1 MIWIKFLLLLEIF
14 VKAQATTEVFGNVVQ
29 SILPFGNNG
38 GGRKPSYKPPGK
50 GKPSY
55 KAPTQNKPSYKPQG
69 GGGGRKPSYKP
80 PGGGKPSNG
89 GVGGGVIQSLRNLK
103 SQKTSFIQSL
113 LPFGGGGR
121 KPSGGGKPSYKP
133 QNGGGKP
140 SYKPPSPGGGAR
152 KPSYQNNLQ
161 APSGGQ
167 PSSSS
172 PQSYQNSGNGNISDQ
187 EMKQLLVSIHDMMKQ
202 IVATQQANA
211 IIASSIPSP
220 SSSAPDSYGTPQA
233 SPISGS
239 APSSYGG
246 PVTSGASSGY
256 SGPSSSSVTSSS
268 GVSNTYSNPSSSS
281 SRLPASAPT
290 DYVSPSAS
298 SSSAPDSYGNPQSSV
313 ITGSSSS
320 SSIDDPVIQSTY
332 QQLNSI
338 LRTYRA
344 IQERELEIEKK
355 PVIFPQKPSFN
366 DILVLLERRA
376 QEKRRDKRQQT
387 AGIQSRSFTQ
397 FQDDEE
403 SEELRDIEIEAFF

>member
-14 VKAQATTEVFGNVVQ
+14 VKTQATTDVFGNVVQ

-38 GGRKPSYKPPGK
+38 GGRKPSYKPAGK

-55 KAPTQNKPSYKPQG
+55 KAPAQKKPSYKPQS

-80 PGGGKPSNG
+80 PGRGKPSNG
-89 GVGGGVIQSLRNLK
+89 GGGGGVIHSLRNLK
-103 SQKTSFIQSL
+103 SQKTSLIQSL

-140 SYKPPSPGGGAR
+140 SYKPQSQGGGAR

-167 PSSSS
+167 TTSL

-220 SSSAPDSYGTPQA
+220 SSSSSSAPDSYGTPQA

-246 PVTSGASSGY
+246 PVTSGASVITS
-256 SGPSSSSVTSSS
+256 PSSSVPSSS
-268 GVSNTYSNPSSSS
+268 GVSNTYSSPSSSS
-281 SRLPASAPT
+281 RPPASAPT
-290 DYVSPSAS
+290 DYISPSAS
-298 SSSAPDSYGNPQSSV
+298 SSNAPDSYGNPQSSV
-313 ITGSSSS
+313 ISGSS

-344 IQERELEIEKK
+344 IQEAELEIEKK
-355 PVIFPQKPSFN
+355 PVKFPQKPSFN

-376 QEKRRDKRQQT
+376 LEKRRDKRQQT
-387 AGIQSRSFTQ
+387 AGIQSRSFNQ
-397 FQDDEE
+397 FQEDDE